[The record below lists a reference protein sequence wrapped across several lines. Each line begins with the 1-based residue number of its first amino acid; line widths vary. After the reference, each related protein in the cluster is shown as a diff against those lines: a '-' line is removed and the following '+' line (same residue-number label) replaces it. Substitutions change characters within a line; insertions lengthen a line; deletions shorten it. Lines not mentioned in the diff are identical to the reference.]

1 MERIN
6 NMFKFATKELS
17 QDACLCWL
25 VNYINTD
32 EDKQRKE
39 KKHKFFET
47 GRNNNKKIEFANY
60 SSI

>member
-17 QDACLCWL
+17 QDAFLCWL

-32 EDKQRKE
+32 EEYKIVAKDFMKLLV
-39 KKHKFFET
+39 HKFGT
-47 GRNNNKKIEFANY
+47 KA
-60 SSI
+60 